1 MALVECSKNMTEF
14 DYLKNMTERSLL
26 RYLPTVEKYSEII
39 YESMKY
45 SLLAGGK
52 RIRPVLLLG
61 TCALCGGDYDEA
73 LPFACAI
80 EFIHTYSLIHDDHPS
95 MDNDDL
101 RRGKPTNHVIF
112 GDDIA
117 ILAGDGL
124 LNSAFDVM
132 ISECLSSVDIS
143 ADSAAYSSEDSA
155 SDSAPGLATDSAP
168 GLATD
173 LAPGLA
179 CEKSLYIRNIRKI
192 RAMREISE
200 ASGVHGMI
208 AGQTADVINTG
219 NGSSGSSN
227 ARSSGEVSGNAR
239 SGGEV
244 SGNAVLDDAEIENP
258 ENGLRAAAN
267 EDAGMTKN
275 EAADMTKEE
284 KEKLLLYI
292 HKNKTGAIIRAAVRA
307 GAILGG
313 ASEEVLALLTEYA
326 ENIGLAFQISDDILD
341 EVSDSATLGK
351 TAGKDRKMDKLT
363 YPAVFGIEESRR
375 RLDEA
380 TKNAINAAGKAS
392 KMLSEEQDG
401 REKKSS
407 EVRDGAQDKKTLG
420 MQGGAQDKNNSDFLV
435 KMAIDLK
442 NRIS

>member
-26 RYLPTVEKYSEII
+26 RYLPTVGKYSEII

-132 ISECLSSVDIS
+132 ISECLSSIDIS

-155 SDSAPGLATDSAP
+155 SDS
-168 GLATD
+168 
-173 LAPGLA
+173 APGLA

-351 TAGKDRKMDKLT
+351 NAGKDRKMDKLT

-407 EVRDGAQDKKTLG
+407 EVRGGAQDKKTLG

>member
-132 ISECLSSVDIS
+132 ISECLSSIDIS

-179 CEKSLYIRNIRKI
+179 CEKSLYIRKI

-219 NGSSGSSN
+219 NGSLGSSN
-227 ARSSGEVSGNAR
+227 ARNGGEVSGNAR

-244 SGNAVLDDAEIENP
+244 SGNAVLDDAGIENP

-267 EDAGMTKN
+267 EDAGMPKN

-407 EVRDGAQDKKTLG
+407 EVRGGAQDKKTLG